1 MSHFQHQPQPSEHHS
16 QLDSSV
22 TPCDHPVIAVDFTPP
37 KKSNFGQ
44 ILALV
49 GAVVLLID
57 LLLFA
62 NGASGT
68 LILLSSIALVI
79 LALSFQYPR
88 LGLWAFLIYLPF
100 TGTIA
105 YWIGNDHFLFHLAKD
120 GFYIPALIG
129 LIIELTRKKLPLI
142 VPPQLKIPLLILFS
156 IALVTLFAV
165 NGVQQRH
172 ATIDNQPFLV
182 GIFGLKVLMGYIPLI
197 TCAYYLIEDRK
208 TLHFLTRLQIIL
220 ILICCSLGLIQ
231 FILVITGY
239 CPDNSG
245 LPEQLLLRANVQRK
259 CFVGGSLGYFP
270 SENFIRLP
278 GTFVAPWHW
287 TWFLVSSTFF
297 SFATAFSDPKFQW
310 RLTGLVGLSLV
321 MLNAIVCGQRT
332 ALLAVPALVVLLLVA
347 TSHISRW
354 NRILV
359 IIVGMV
365 ALILATSILAP
376 EVISERIDSFVGR
389 WNADPPVAFLKKQTK
404 LSLNAHRGFLGN
416 GLGQATTAA
425 RGLGETR
432 LIEAYYPKLYY
443 EIGPLGV
450 AAFLLVVTTIT
461 ILGFKAYHQL
471 IDHSLWS
478 YGIIF
483 WIFIAL
489 ISYNPY
495 WYPLDTDPVA
505 VYYWFLIGVLFKLP
519 KIQQQ
524 EQQKEQQEE
533 SLHPEKF

>member
-1 MSHFQHQPQPSEHHS
+1 MPHFQSQPQPSEHES
-16 QLDSSV
+16 PVDSGLTPSDNLVIALDS
-22 TPCDHPVIAVDFTPP
+22 TPP
-37 KKSNFGQ
+37 KKSNFKQ
-44 ILALV
+44 SLAIL
-49 GAVVLLID
+49 GAVVLLVG

-62 NGASGT
+62 NGASET
-68 LILLSSIALVI
+68 VILFSSIALVI
-79 LALSFQYPR
+79 LALSFRYSR

-100 TGTIA
+100 AGTIA

-120 GFYIPALIG
+120 GFYIPALIS

-142 VPPQLKIPLLILFS
+142 VPPQLKIPLLILCS
-156 IALVTLFAV
+156 IVLVTLFAV

-172 ATIDNQPFLV
+172 ATVDNQPFLV

-208 TLHFLTRLQIIL
+208 TLHFLTRLQVIL
-220 ILICCSLGLIQ
+220 ILTCCILGLIQ

-245 LPEQLLLRANVQRK
+245 LPEHLLLRANVQRK

-287 TWFLVSSTFF
+287 AWFLVSSTFF
-297 SFATAFSDPKFQW
+297 CFATAFSDPKFQW

-332 ALLAVPALVVLLLVA
+332 ALLAVPALVILLLVV
-347 TSHISRW
+347 TSQISRW
-354 NRILV
+354 KRVLV
-359 IIVGMV
+359 ILVGMV
-365 ALILATSILAP
+365 ALIFATSVLAP
-376 EVISERIDSFVGR
+376 DLISERIDSFVGR
-389 WNADPPVAFLKKQTK
+389 WNADPPATFLKKQTK
-404 LSLNAHRGFLGN
+404 LSLKAHRGFLGN

-425 RGLGETR
+425 RGLGKTR

-443 EIGPLGV
+443 EIGPFGV
-450 AAFLLVVTTIT
+450 AAFLLFVTTIT
-461 ILGFKAYHQL
+461 ILGFEAYHQL
-471 IDHSLWS
+471 IDHSLWG

-483 WIFIAL
+483 WIFIVL

-524 EQQKEQQEE
+524 ELQKEQQQE
-533 SLHPEKF
+533 SLHPENF